1 MYNVGLS
8 RESAPKFVTVLATSI
23 RSSMRRE
30 IGKCAQREIVDE
42 NEAPA
47 DGFFA
52 PLANATILS

>member
-8 RESAPKFVTVLATSI
+8 RESAPKFATVLATS
-23 RSSMRRE
+23 MRLE

-52 PLANATILS
+52 PLANATILA